1 MTIDTDIATHNIP
14 IRSAR
19 NRIID
24 LLGIGDTYPL
34 TDLNIVAD
42 QLKVT
47 FGGIAKIPIEH
58 AQAGFKYQLCDP
70 SGQSLGDAF
79 QKVGNDARLVID
91 SPEVN
96 KDVTYRIQVTKVN
109 KDAIGHTTLAAQ
121 TGPRY
126 LDEDAPVKVGID
138 STLAVS
144 FKGSLPLLFATIL
157 DPIHSDP
164 RIVPYGTSV
173 KIQVAKTQ
181 ASVEYSL
188 QLNGIDQK
196 LGIYGNLGVI
206 VLQAPA
212 MHEDSVI
219 KVLATKH
226 FDNHENRADETTL
239 LDASLYLK
247 VMANPEL
254 GVSIVPSAIIA
265 YQGDTEI
272 TVSASQKSTQYRAY
286 MRKIAD
292 TDFVRGPTDAEVLTV
307 SVNETTDVQVQQPT
321 FCAPWEPPKDY
332 QLLSEECIPGTDADI
347 QFKLQAMADD
357 SLVIIEAIKEHQLN
371 INDPD
376 SEIIR
381 STIGLI
387 QAAAVLVQPDPAR
400 ELTLRIPI
408 SDANSGDCLKVS
420 GGQPGVFYRFHL
432 LPDGPEFP
440 LPAYF
445 HQRDGQQITHN
456 KGVDQLGVEIDFVIA
471 DDADTDAS
479 GQNLASTPPP
489 WPILDISPFAT
500 NSEFLIRAYK
510 AQTSV
515 EVPMAAPA
523 LIAAVPAIHAEASVI
538 DYSSPATILIPAS
551 HKLDRY
557 QFTRIGTS
565 ESEILNGSGKEL
577 RFVSQELNTDAIF
590 EAVVTRREHN
600 GLHIERVLPIPVFV
614 RPDATLVVTA
624 KQDTVVKDTATEIIV
639 QASQLGVDY
648 QLMTAVTSVGPA
660 VQGTGAQIALPTG
673 PISVDTPF
681 TVCATRTDL
690 IDTGQTEIAVTLNT
704 PVRVEFA
711 FNTQLGVTFKAPLPP
726 LDPSNEN
733 PQACDPRRVAYGS
746 SVDIQVDN
754 TQKDVSYSLFVD
766 GRKWEQTVAGNQ
778 GSIILSTGDLFDDAL
793 IQVKASKVAFADK
806 NTQTQSTLLDTSL
819 YLCVMANPELVLS
832 VEPASIITY
841 AQDASIRIIASQSGV
856 KYKAY
861 VYQIADTDFVRGPTD
876 AEVVTVTVAEKDDVK
891 ILKPILTQP
900 WLTPEAYEP
909 LSDEFTPGT
918 GGDIEL
924 SVKGLTDDS
933 LVIVQALKEHQPEAD
948 KAAAISSSIGLLQV
962 VAILV
967 QPDPARA
974 LKLRVAL
981 IEGKTANTLQVFD
994 GQPGVFYYF
1003 RPEPEGVEFPQ
1014 AAYFHQR
1021 DGQQITQN
1029 KGVDQLGVEIDFVIA
1044 NDVNND
1050 TSGQNPASTTPPWP
1064 IINITPVAT
1073 NRSLYVRAQK
1083 AQTAVDTKMNQ
1094 KALIAVVPKIIA
1106 DPVVIDYGE
1115 PANIAIPASNKLD
1128 QYQVMH
1134 LGVPVQSALTGN
1146 SKKLTVVS
1154 QPLTADA
1161 LFEVVVRR
1169 LEHNG
1174 LHIARVLPIPVCVR
1188 PDATLVVTAKQDTV
1202 VKDTATEI
1210 IVQGSQSCATYQLMS
1225 GETPVGP
1232 SMQGTGTEI
1241 ALPTGPISVDTS
1253 FTVRATRTD
1262 KTDIAQQLQT
1272 TVNIKVADDA

>member
-1 MTIDTDIATHNIP
+1 MTIETDFDKTTHNIP
-14 IRSAR
+14 SRSAR

-34 TDLNIVAD
+34 TDLNVVAD
-42 QLKVT
+42 QLKVP
-47 FGGIAKIPIEH
+47 FDGIAEIPIEH

-70 SGQSLGDAF
+70 SGQSLGGAF
-79 QKVGNDARLVID
+79 QKDGNDTRLMID
-91 SPEVN
+91 SPNVS
-96 KDVTYRIQVTKVN
+96 KDVTYRIQVTKH
-109 KDAIGHTTLAAQ
+109 ALGHTTLAAQ

-126 LDEDAPVKVGID
+126 LDEHAPVKVGID

-144 FKGSLPLLFATIL
+144 FKEPHPLLFATIR

-164 RIVPYGTSV
+164 RIVPYGTV
-173 KIQVAKTQ
+173 VDIQVDNTQ
-181 ASVEYSL
+181 KGVEYSL
-188 QLNGIDQK
+188 ELNGNAQTS
-196 LGIYGNLGVI
+196 GIFGDLKSI

-219 KVLATKH
+219 KVRATKH
-226 FDNHENRADETTL
+226 FHHHENRADETTL

-247 VMANPEL
+247 VMANPKL

-265 YQGDTEI
+265 YQGDTEL

-292 TDFVRGPTDAEVLTV
+292 TDFVRGPTDADVVTV
-307 SVNETTDVQVQQPT
+307 TVNKTTDVQVQQPT
-321 FCAPWEPPKDY
+321 LCAPWQTPDGYSRP
-332 QLLSEECIPGTDADI
+332 SEEFIPGTGADI

-357 SLVIIEAIKEHQLN
+357 SLFIIEAIKEHQLN
-371 INDPD
+371 INDPE

-381 STIGLI
+381 SSISLL
-387 QAAAVLVQPDPAR
+387 QAAAVLVQPDPTR

-420 GGQPGVFYRFHL
+420 GGQPGVFYSFHP

-471 DDADTDAS
+471 DDVDTDAS

-489 WPILDISPFAT
+489 WPILDITPFASD
-500 NSEFLIRAYK
+500 SELLIRAYK

-515 EVPMAAPA
+515 EVSMAAPA
-523 LIAAVPAIHAEASVI
+523 LIAAVPAIHAKASVI

-551 HKLDRY
+551 HELDRY

-565 ESEILNGSGKEL
+565 ESKILNGSGDEL
-577 RFVSQELNTDAIF
+577 RFVSQVLNTDAVF
-590 EAVVTRREHN
+590 EVVVTRLEHN

-624 KQDTVVKDTATEIIV
+624 RQDTVVKDTATEISV

-648 QLMTAVTSVGPA
+648 QLMIAVTSVGPA
-660 VQGTGAQIALPTG
+660 VQGTGAQITLPTG

-681 TVCATRTDL
+681 TVRATRTDL
-690 IDTGQTEIAVTLNT
+690 INTGQTEIAVILNT

-711 FNTQLGVTFKAPLPP
+711 INTQLGVTFKAPLLP

-733 PQACDPRRVAYGS
+733 PQAWDPRRVAYGS

-793 IQVKASKVAFADK
+793 IQVKASKVAFTDK
-806 NTQTQSTLLDTSL
+806 NTQAQSTLLDTSL

-832 VEPASIITY
+832 VEPASIIAY
-841 AQDASIRIIASQSGV
+841 AQDASIRIISSQSGV

-861 VYQIADTDFVRGPTD
+861 VHQIADIDFMHGRKEG
-876 AEVVTVTVAEKDDVK
+876 ELVTVTVAEKDDVK
-891 ILKPILTQP
+891 ILKPTLTQP
-900 WLTPEAYEP
+900 WRTPQAYQP

-924 SVKGLTDDS
+924 SVKGLIDDS

-948 KAAAISSSIGLLQV
+948 KAFTISSSIGLLQV

-967 QPDPARA
+967 QPDPALA
-974 LKLRVAL
+974 LKLRVAV
-981 IEGKTANTLQVFD
+981 IEGKTTNTLQVFD

-1003 RPEPEGVEFPQ
+1003 RLEPEGVEFPQ

-1050 TSGQNPASTTPPWP
+1050 ASGQNPASTTPALP

-1073 NRSLYVRAQK
+1073 NRSVFVRAQK

-1106 DPVVIDYGE
+1106 DPVVIDYGK

-1128 QYQVMH
+1128 QYQVML
-1134 LGVPVQSALTGN
+1134 LGVPVQSALTGD

-1161 LFEVVVRR
+1161 VFEVVVTR

-1174 LHIARVLPIPVCVR
+1174 LHIERVLPIPVFVR
-1188 PDATLVVTAKQDTV
+1188 PNATLVVTANQDTV

-1232 SMQGTGTEI
+1232 AVQGTGAQI

-1272 TVNIKVADDA
+1272 TVNIKVADDV